1 MSLKNTKKTTD
12 QFCDG
17 MDAQDKGR
25 CGCILTDRW
34 KSSAK
39 HIRHIIRRCMKLP
52 LHEEGIQSLLGKIG
66 LAARKDRSTGR
77 WELAGP
83 VYAGYLETRE
93 AKQDTA
99 ALMRLCQ
106 ALWPY
111 TKHGLR
117 LDAETCA
124 LFTTKY
130 VLYYAVF
137 RTIVSEV
144 RQFVE
149 TYPLPET
156 AGDEAEAPPV
166 GAVRPH
172 VIVFRLISH
181 VSTQMLLGGMKELM

>member
-1 MSLKNTKKTTD
+1 
-12 QFCDG
+12 

-25 CGCILTDRW
+25 CGCILTARW

-39 HIRHIIRRCMKLP
+39 HVRHIIRRCMKLP
-52 LHEEGIQSLLGKIG
+52 LHEEGIQRLLGKIG

-83 VYAGYLETRE
+83 VYACYLETRN
-93 AKQDTA
+93 AWKTKQDTA

-117 LDAETCA
+117 MDAETCS

-156 AGDEAEAPPV
+156 AETAGDEAEAPPV

-172 VIVFRLISH
+172 IIVFRLISH